1 MKRRNL
7 MRFLSL
13 MFDKSGYKS
22 NMSDFTDNMNVEY
35 IDNAIQKLNTYA
47 KEDSLKD
54 LISILEALKQD
65 PHNESLAD
73 KLTYTWRNLGVYQG
87 TVLTYVPDFY
97 TLIPD
102 DIFGDNLK
110 K

>member
-1 MKRRNL
+1 
-7 MRFLSL
+7 
-13 MFDKSGYKS
+13 
-22 NMSDFTDNMNVEY
+22 MSDVTDNMNVGN
-35 IDNAIQKLNTYA
+35 IDQAIQLLNRYT
-47 KEDSLKD
+47 KEDSLRP

-65 PHNESLAD
+65 PANESLAAE
-73 KLTYTWRNLGVYQG
+73 LTHAWRNLGVYQG
-87 TVLTYVPDFY
+87 TVLTYVPYFY

>member
-1 MKRRNL
+1 M
-7 MRFLSL
+7 
-13 MFDKSGYKS
+13 S
-22 NMSDFTDNMNVEY
+22 NITDNMTVEK
-35 IDNAIQKLNTYA
+35 IDNAIQMLNTYTNEA
-47 KEDSLKD
+47 RIKS

-65 PHNESLAD
+65 PYNESLAAE
-73 KLTYTWRNLGVYQG
+73 LTDAWRNLGIYQG
-87 TVLTYVPDFY
+87 AVLTYVPYFY

>member
-1 MKRRNL
+1 MGNI
-7 MRFLSL
+7 
-13 MFDKSGYKS
+13 
-22 NMSDFTDNMNVEY
+22 TDNMNVGY
-35 IDNAIQKLNTYA
+35 IDNAIQMLNTYA
-47 KEDSLKD
+47 KEASLKP

-65 PHNESLAD
+65 PYNESLSAE
-73 KLTYTWRNLGVYQG
+73 LTDTWRNLGIYQG
-87 TVLTYVPDFY
+87 TVLTYVPYFY